1 MQLLSDA
8 EFTIMEIIWNAEEPV
23 GSYEI
28 AKSTTLVASHIQYAL
43 RALLNKNLIRI
54 VGEESNVRNRTRRV
68 YKPSISKADYLVLVI
83 RKYLDILM
91 ARSIVSRDI
100 GLVLGAVLCLAQWS
114 NPAIRSIFPKCFPP
128 QSSMGARSLT
138 SLASKASKYC
148 SAHLSASLSN
158 SSSLAVPSCERFSKS

>member
-43 RALLNKNLIRI
+43 RALLNKHLIRI

-68 YKPSISKADYLVLVI
+68 YKPNISKADYLVLVI
-83 RKYLDILM
+83 RKYLDIFSDKEKQELSEKILEYQ
-91 ARSIVSRDI
+91 RSDCD
-100 GLVLGAVLCLAQWS
+100 A
-114 NPAIRSIFPKCFPP
+114 
-128 QSSMGARSLT
+128 
-138 SLASKASKYC
+138 
-148 SAHLSASLSN
+148 
-158 SSSLAVPSCERFSKS
+158 